1 MKYHVKYDGNELV
14 ADVVIGENEFIGAM
28 KLAEKMLPLYEKAG
42 PTFGRLLE
50 KYADRVL
57 DAYLPKETKSD
68 KK

>member
-14 ADVVIGENEFIGAM
+14 ADVMIGENEFIDAM

-42 PTFGRLLE
+42 PTFSRLLE

-57 DAYLPKETKSD
+57 DTYLPKETKSD